1 MKRLY
6 QVYKTLHLDA
16 LVWASSE
23 SDAKAS
29 ADYSLSR
36 MIAERDATL
45 DLNEVSAV
53 ITEVYDD
60 DYLVIASN
68 LSYKEAREVDES
80 YERGRDDEAA

>member
-36 MIAERDATL
+36 MIAERDTAL
-45 DLNEVSAV
+45 DRDEVSPF
-53 ITEVYDD
+53 ISEIYDD

-68 LSYKEAREVDES
+68 LSYKEARGIDER
-80 YERGRDDEAA
+80 YEAQQCA